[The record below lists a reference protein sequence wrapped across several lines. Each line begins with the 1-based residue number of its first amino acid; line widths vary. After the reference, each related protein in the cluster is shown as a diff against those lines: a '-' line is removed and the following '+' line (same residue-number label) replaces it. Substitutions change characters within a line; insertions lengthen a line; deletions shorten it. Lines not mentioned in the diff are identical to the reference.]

1 MQQLKAVVRNG
12 RLVLDEP
19 TDLPQGAEIEL
30 VAVDPAMSR
39 TTRRKLTVDELLA
52 ARLEPSPGVGPVS
65 LSDMDNAIADGAAGR
80 GSV

>member
-19 TDLPQGAEIEL
+19 TDLPEGAEIAL
-30 VAVDPAMSR
+30 VAVDTGLAR
-39 TTRRKLTVDELLA
+39 GKRRKLTVDELLA
-52 ARLEPSPGVGPVS
+52 ARLEPPPGVGPVS
-65 LSDMDNAIADGAAGR
+65 LSDMDKAIADGAASR